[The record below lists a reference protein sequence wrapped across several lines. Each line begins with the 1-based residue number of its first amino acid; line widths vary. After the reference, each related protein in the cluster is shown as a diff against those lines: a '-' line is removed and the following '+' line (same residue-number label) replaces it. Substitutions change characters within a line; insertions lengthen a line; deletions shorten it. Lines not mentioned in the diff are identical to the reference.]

1 MVAGGVIM
9 SVSNE
14 REVRGM
20 KEAERIL
27 EITKYIAENIGEYD
41 CSDAMG
47 SYNEKMFKL
56 YRLGKCTKEQLDY
69 FIKLKRLILDL
80 YFCLYK

>member
-1 MVAGGVIM
+1 MGMRGGIM

-14 REVRGM
+14 REVRKM

-27 EITKYIAENIGEYD
+27 EITKYIAENIGEHD
-41 CSDAMG
+41 CSDAMEC
-47 SYNEKMFKL
+47 YNKKMFKL
-56 YRLGKCTKEQLDY
+56 YRLGKCTEEQLAY

>member
-1 MVAGGVIM
+1 MI
-9 SVSNE
+9 
-14 REVRGM
+14 VRTPW
-20 KEAERIL
+20 EA
-27 EITKYIAENIGEYD
+27 ITKK
-41 CSDAMG
+41 
-47 SYNEKMFKL
+47 KMFKL